1 MNPFELASAIAS
13 NTLGAQRN
21 VTDRRAISDILN
33 QAQGYTQPQ
42 QYQGAI
48 ANILANVS
56 PEGRQG
62 AFSALESSRGLQ
74 DQQRQQNLQQ
84 QQRQQQ
90 KQFFE
95 SQNLPPE
102 LAYLGEGVQK
112 EVLSSL
118 QPKSPPG
125 GVTAQPIPEDVRFK
139 MRDVVQ
145 QNPNATSDE
154 LALSFDEAG
163 IPRIHSNTFIENRR
177 RQEESTEKRS
187 GRLEDTIRKETL
199 PIKQEIANKAQS
211 SRESLRNKE
220 ELESIIDNGN
230 LDDPTFAAFA
240 NALPLNLGQRLLSD
254 ETVQYRSAL
263 VDEFKDLRNIFKGQT
278 RVAELD
284 ILQKKLPDVYLTDSQ
299 KKAILKS
306 RAKALSADLIR
317 EEAAAEAEEKFPNL
331 GILQFQRK
339 VEELAKPKLNNLFKE
354 ILSDHKEIIKEAE
367 EIKKDKL
374 DASNPNDRE
383 IITQLIKESNGDK
396 DLARKK
402 ARKLGY
408 KF

>member
-102 LAYLGEGVQK
+102 LASLGEGVQR
-112 EVLSSL
+112 EVLSNL
-118 QPKSPPG
+118 QPKAPPG

-139 MRDVVQ
+139 MRDIIQ

-220 ELESIIDNGN
+220 ELESIIDTGN

-299 KKAILKS
+299 KKAVLKS
-306 RAKALSADLIR
+306 RVKALSADLIR

-339 VEELAKPKLNNLFKE
+339 VEELAKPKLDNLFKE
-354 ILSDHKEIIKEAE
+354 ILSDHKQILKDAE

-374 DASNPNDRE
+374 DASNPGDRE